1 MQPRDVLIFEAYS
14 DAKNS
19 LVGVLDSP
27 ESLSMIAA
35 FYPKILHYFI
45 IKFLIEQDEK
55 NNESIKVNVKSED
68 LSNSISIFNREVEKS
83 KSDLPPLISSPNRSI
98 SSLEQ
103 PKIEPSEKFSQ
114 NNAHKKSQD
123 SADVEMNSILSLD
136 RKNKAK
142 SAISKRNITLME
154 NKAFKKDDEE
164 EEEEHKGKQ
173 IIQGD
178 TEFDEW
184 SDNVSIDSSKGKK
197 IFNVA
202 NSKVSKSS
210 QEMIKDPFDFDLNE
224 ILSSIEDSD
233 SKQIKKSSNSKPN
246 DLLIESN
253 KNANPSKEKRSNN
266 NNIRDFN
273 KKNDFGNLN
282 KSDQKDFLNMSR
294 LEKNNSPLSL
304 PIEWTSFLNDNLNFS
319 SSNDNKT
326 LKSSIMAKTWLE
338 NILNLNNLVGNKA
351 NSTHLDRE
359 STLNDYE
366 INLWAAHYKF
376 LLKLS
381 HTLGL
386 TENLTSNYNPQSIH
400 KFFKGDL
407 PWSPLNE
414 KLTQEHPNLYNL
426 MLKSFR

>member
-55 NNESIKVNVKSED
+55 NNESIKVNVKIED

-266 NNIRDFN
+266 NNISDFN
-273 KKNDFGNLN
+273 KKNDF
-282 KSDQKDFLNMSR
+282 
-294 LEKNNSPLSL
+294 
-304 PIEWTSFLNDNLNFS
+304 
-319 SSNDNKT
+319 
-326 LKSSIMAKTWLE
+326 
-338 NILNLNNLVGNKA
+338 
-351 NSTHLDRE
+351 
-359 STLNDYE
+359 
-366 INLWAAHYKF
+366 
-376 LLKLS
+376 
-381 HTLGL
+381 
-386 TENLTSNYNPQSIH
+386 
-400 KFFKGDL
+400 
-407 PWSPLNE
+407 
-414 KLTQEHPNLYNL
+414 
-426 MLKSFR
+426 